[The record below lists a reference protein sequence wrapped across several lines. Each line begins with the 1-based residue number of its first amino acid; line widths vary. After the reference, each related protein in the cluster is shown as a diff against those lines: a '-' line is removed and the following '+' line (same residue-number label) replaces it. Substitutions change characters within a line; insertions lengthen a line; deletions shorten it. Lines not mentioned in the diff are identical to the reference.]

1 MLKCLWF
8 RPLRLIF
15 FVNFHIKQVRNELQ
29 DMHKQLKGFGL
40 VKDRI
45 QALPVPET
53 SHPVLLMHAARQQ
66 DPFSQ
71 APLEKLSKLQ
81 RESERIEHLFVGC
94 AVSNRAFSK
103 SPISDNVAQS
113 FFSRPWLRT
122 FFIKKK
128 RITTTQLRENSRSA
142 GIQTTKK
149 VTSDPKQT

>member
-45 QALPVPET
+45 QALPVPAGGVP
-53 SHPVLLMHAARQQ
+53 SCSPHARQQ

-113 FFSRPWLRT
+113 FFSRPWLST
-122 FFIKKK
+122 LFIKKK
-128 RITTTQLRENSRSA
+128 RITMTQLRENSRSA

-149 VTSDPKQT
+149 VTSDLKQT